1 MSSLAIK
8 VDIFVNKIILASY
21 LRSGELDKMT
31 SRYTD
36 VYFVLE
42 TRHFKSKIIGQNSQK
57 SANNF
62 YRSTSQ
68 TRHIIINATCHP
80 ARPPA
85 RLDL

>member
-57 SANNF
+57 NQPIIFVDPPRKLATSS
-62 YRSTSQ
+62 STQ
-68 TRHIIINATCHP
+68 HAIQQ
-80 ARPPA
+80 
-85 RLDL
+85 DLQQD